1 MVVGLYCPQ
10 VHPYKTPINWK
21 AFHEKDILPDLTYYT
36 PALHYGSFALP
47 NHIKSGRRIALDDL
61 ASVLQDSLLDE
72 EGDDD
77 DDDDEDDEDEKE
89 DRERSVPRGKKEKG
103 GEKGEEKGEAKG
115 EEKGE
120 GNGATLAERAVPERV
135 DDHAFD
141 QPPGECHAQ
150 FIRSTKLYS
159 VRQLHS

>member
-1 MVVGLYCPQ
+1 M
-10 VHPYKTPINWK
+10 
-21 AFHEKDILPDLTYYT
+21 PDLTYYT

-72 EGDDD
+72 EGDDED
-77 DDDDEDDEDEKE
+77 EDDEDDEDEKE

-103 GEKGEEKGEAKG
+103 GEKGEEKGE
-115 EEKGE
+115 EEGE

-150 FIRSTKLYS
+150 FISTNFIL

>member
-1 MVVGLYCPQ
+1 MIGCCGLYCPQ

-77 DDDDEDDEDEKE
+77 DDDDDEDDEDEKE

-103 GEKGEEKGEAKG
+103 GEKG

-159 VRQLHS
+159 VRRKTVA